1 MYNLI
6 RSDWGY
12 VRNIKERMYTIEP
25 VFGNIKYN
33 KGFREFRL
41 RGLEKS
47 KR

>member
-12 VRNIKERMYTIEP
+12 EEYKERMYTIEP